1 MKRLLLLLAL
11 IGWLG
16 GTGLYAQDYE
26 RLYQFLD
33 EYGSNWK
40 HGYYKEAA
48 DGHPELVNQLGT
60 LAPRYSFS
68 KELNSKTMK
77 GKFVIMNFWS
87 TWCGG
92 CRALCIDLDSLM
104 VKHSNDYRDV
114 QIIGVNYK
122 ETLADKGYK
131 AKEWWQ
137 QKAFGYPTTDDN
149 KGVDEFSTTV
159 HAGHPTMIL
168 IDDKGIIRGRW
179 DAWSPGTADN
189 AALAVWVLKI
199 VPEQGLT
206 LDLNLARRYMEE
218 KQHLRALY
226 ILCGL
231 DETAE
236 IRLMKLEAMLYVSS
250 YQGGQLLARMAEE
263 AKESKD
269 YDTLLKIAEI
279 VERNEELYSSYC
291 KIGLDAVTVY
301 NNYSRK
307 GTDETALLGCK
318 LKYRYGKLMQ
328 EEALRTYDERI
339 RIYEMNGTEQ
349 DKLEFWKKAKANLK

>member
-1 MKRLLLLLAL
+1 MKRLLLLVL
-11 IGWLG
+11 IGWFG
-16 GTGLYAQDYE
+16 GTELYAQDYE
-26 RLYQFLD
+26 RLYKFLD
-33 EYGSNWK
+33 QYGSNWN
-40 HGYYKEAA
+40 HGYRKEAA
-48 DGHPELVNQLGT
+48 DGRSELVNQLGT
-60 LAPRYSFS
+60 PAPRYTFS

-77 GKFVIMNFWS
+77 VKATEGKGYLTIKS
-87 TWCGG
+87 
-92 CRALCIDLDSLM
+92 CRALCMALDSLM

-131 AKEWWQ
+131 AKEWWK

-159 HAGHPTMIL
+159 QAGHPTMML

-206 LDLNLARRYMEE
+206 LDFGMARRCMEE
-218 KQHLRALY
+218 KQYLRALY
-226 ILCGL
+226 VLCGL

-236 IRLMKLEAMLYVSS
+236 IRLMKLEALLHISS
-250 YQGGQLLARMAEE
+250 YQGGTLLAQMVEE

-269 YDTLLKIAEI
+269 YDTLLEIAEI
-279 VERNEELYSSYC
+279 VERNEELYSAYC
-291 KIGLDAVTVY
+291 KIGLDAATVY

-307 GTDETALLGCK
+307 GNDETLLLGCK
-318 LKYRYGKLMQ
+318 LKYRYGKQMQ
-328 EEALRTYDERI
+328 EEVLRTCDQNI
-339 RIYEMNGTEQ
+339 RIHEMNGKEE
-349 DKLEFWKKAKANLK
+349 DKVEFWKKAKANLQ

>member
-1 MKRLLLLLAL
+1 MKRLLLLVL
-11 IGWLG
+11 IGWFG
-16 GTGLYAQDYE
+16 GTELYAQDYE
-26 RLYQFLD
+26 RLYKFLD
-33 EYGSNWK
+33 QYGSNWN
-40 HGYYKEAA
+40 HGYRKEAA
-48 DGHPELVNQLGT
+48 DGRSELVNQLGT
-60 LAPRYSFS
+60 PAPRYTFS

-92 CRALCIDLDSLM
+92 CRALCMALDSLM

-131 AKEWWQ
+131 AKEWWK

-159 HAGHPTMIL
+159 QAGHPTMML

-206 LDLNLARRYMEE
+206 LDFGMARRCMEE
-218 KQHLRALY
+218 KQYLRALY
-226 ILCGL
+226 VLCGL

-236 IRLMKLEAMLYVSS
+236 I
-250 YQGGQLLARMAEE
+250 
-263 AKESKD
+263 
-269 YDTLLKIAEI
+269 
-279 VERNEELYSSYC
+279 
-291 KIGLDAVTVY
+291 
-301 NNYSRK
+301 
-307 GTDETALLGCK
+307 
-318 LKYRYGKLMQ
+318 
-328 EEALRTYDERI
+328 LR
-339 RIYEMNGTEQ
+339 
-349 DKLEFWKKAKANLK
+349 